1 MVSLGSASSGWR
13 LGLSP
18 WIPKK
23 QKKGLFKSILLRQL
37 PVGTVQLAFKA
48 AYPQIKIPLLIQLQF
63 CRFPT
68 IPRFLC
74 ACKVDMYTFY
84 EVKTEH

>member
-1 MVSLGSASSGWR
+1 MDSQKTEKRALQIHSLKVSSGWN
-13 LGLSP
+13 
-18 WIPKK
+18 
-23 QKKGLFKSILLRQL
+23 
-37 PVGTVQLAFKA
+37 GTTCIQSYL
-48 AYPQIKIPLLIQLQF
+48 YPQIKIPLLIQLQF

-74 ACKVDMYTFY
+74 ACKVHMYMFY